1 MNTRRD
7 FLRMTGV
14 AALAIGFRWPEPHDV
29 EETAFKPNAWIS
41 IQPDGRIL
49 FTVGKTEMGQGVRT
63 SLPMILADEIGADL
77 TKVDLV
83 QASPG
88 KDFTQLGTGGSWSV
102 GGSWKTLR
110 TAGAAAREM
119 LIAAAAARW
128 SVDPAEENR
137 ERSRAALYPSG
148 CGHGSPPA
156 AARRARARE
165 KTRRADASA
174 GKTAVPRSAQESGD
188 RVRRFEDG

>member
-128 SVDPAEENR
+128 SVDPASCIATSGKVVHPTT
-137 ERSRAALYPSG
+137 SRKLSFGA
-148 CGHGSPPA
+148 
-156 AARRARARE
+156 
-165 KTRRADASA
+165 
-174 GKTAVPRSAQESGD
+174 
-188 RVRRFEDG
+188 F

>member
-1 MNTRRD
+1 MRLLPGRHDPDRGSAAAANPPAVGRADRRGHVGSGLPGRHISAHPEGDPRGCASAAAMNTRRD

-77 TKVDLV
+77 TKIDLV

-128 SVDPAEENR
+128 SVDPAR
-137 ERSRAALYPSG
+137 
-148 CGHGSPPA
+148 
-156 AARRARARE
+156 
-165 KTRRADASA
+165 
-174 GKTAVPRSAQESGD
+174 
-188 RVRRFEDG
+188 